1 MSGPLSAPTSVV
13 YEAESPPRNKKRRL
27 SPIQESP
34 QSFRRVTRSVSR
46 QSSVDTIMSSNI
58 KVKKDDSN
66 RSSEQFQAK
75 SVVASKAGGEELVS
89 SFYLKF
95 AANLR

>member
-1 MSGPLSAPTSVV
+1 
-13 YEAESPPRNKKRRL
+13 
-27 SPIQESP
+27 
-34 QSFRRVTRSVSR
+34 
-46 QSSVDTIMSSNI
+46 MSSNI
-58 KVKKDDSN
+58 KVKNDDSD

-75 SVVASKAGGEELVS
+75 AVVASKASGEELVS

>member
-34 QSFRRVTRSVSR
+34 QSFGRVTRSVSR
-46 QSSVDTIMSSNI
+46 QSSVAAIQKRARVNKI
-58 KVKKDDSN
+58 
-66 RSSEQFQAK
+66 
-75 SVVASKAGGEELVS
+75 ASKLKGDELVS
-89 SFYLKF
+89 SFYIKF